1 MREFKERELDGAV
14 MLIDDHANKSQQHRY
29 QFTKRSSARRTVLG
43 DLFSRLLPDAES
55 PGSGTSENGHI
66 GHFVALPIPGENKC
80 EENR

>member
-1 MREFKERELDGAV
+1 